1 MSSETTPAYLATNT
15 TDPEFVSLYSI
26 LGDKDKEF
34 LRIGVYSAALP
45 GQFEYDRVQMMVTAG
60 GKRRGW
66 IMTPH
71 EAEMVA
77 HGLMMAVDRAKKEGW
92 YDE

>member
-1 MSSETTPAYLATNT
+1 MTIETVLTRNT
-15 TDPEFVSLYSI
+15 TEPEFVSLYSI

-34 LRIGVYSAALP
+34 LRIGVYFAPLP
-45 GQFEYDRVQMMVTAG
+45 GQYEYDRVQMMVTAG

-77 HGLMMAVDRAKKEGW
+77 HGLMMAVDRAKKEAW